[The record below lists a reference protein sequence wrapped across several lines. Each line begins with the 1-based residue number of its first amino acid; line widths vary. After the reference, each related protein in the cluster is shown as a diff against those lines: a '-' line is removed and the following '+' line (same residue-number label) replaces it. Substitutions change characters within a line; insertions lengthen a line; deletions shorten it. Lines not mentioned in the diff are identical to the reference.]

1 MVLGESCQVQNDV
14 CNPSYTNENK
24 HLCLC
29 AGECAQDF
37 IWAQG
42 KTEHIKQDW
51 YVVGGSWGVS
61 AF

>member
-14 CNPSYTNENK
+14 CDPSYTNENK

-37 IWAQG
+37 EHKG
-42 KTEHIKQDW
+42 KLNISNKTDT
-51 YVVGGSWGVS
+51 
-61 AF
+61 